1 MASDADLFEARLRLK
16 DPIGPIVFERVANQ
30 AAIPGTPV
38 HQTGYVATDTG
49 FYYLWSDVVD
59 PVALAISDARLGSLI
74 DTYGVDSAVC
84 RAIYDV
90 MAVLGQ
96 QLTVVKDATGAES
109 VEYST
114 IKDQMAYLR
123 DLRGQ
128 CKELEAEKSGSNT
141 GRYAT
146 TETVVIAGGD
156 L

>member
-16 DPIGPIVFERVANQ
+16 DPIGPIVFGRVANK
-30 AAIPGTPV
+30 AAIGTPV
-38 HQTGYVATDTG
+38 HQTGYVTTDTG
-49 FYYLWSDVVD
+49 FYYLWSDVVN
-59 PVALAISDARLGSLI
+59 PTTLAISDARLGDLI
-74 DTYGVDSAVC
+74 DTHGVDSAVC

-123 DLRGQ
+123 DLRRQ

-141 GRYAT
+141 SRYAT